1 MEEAKKTKKNRDDK
15 VGFGGL
21 DDLEQPGD
29 FDRNICIG
37 VQFFDDLLYRYI
49 KDPGS
54 DGKYDPCGK

>member
-1 MEEAKKTKKNRDDK
+1 MISRIRRP
-15 VGFGGL
+15 

>member
-21 DDLEQPGD
+21 MIWNSRAI

-37 VQFFDDLLYRYI
+37 VQFFDDLLY
-49 KDPGS
+49 
-54 DGKYDPCGK
+54 